1 MRENE
6 VAVCLGD
13 ARYCSAAPYHP
24 SEAYPESPF
33 PGVVGADDNP
43 AYRLV
48 RELLRRLG
56 LDAARFG
63 TPAWNPLGELVRPGQ
78 TVLLKPNFVVSR
90 HARGGDLFSAITHPS
105 VLRAVADYALIAL
118 EGRGRLLIADAPQMD
133 CHWEQ
138 LMAATALPEVQAFYA
153 ARGGLPLEVM
163 DLRDFCVDDPD
174 QPPLSTNR
182 RPLPGD
188 PLGSVVVDLGERS
201 HFHPVPRP
209 DRFYGA
215 DFDRAETIRHHHGGV
230 HEYSLSR
237 TVLGADLVISIP
249 KLKVHKKVGVTLN
262 VKGLVGINTNKN
274 YLVHY
279 RLGTPSEGGDQLP
292 DIRRPGERL
301 LVRAQRKLFDL
312 LLARGSR
319 AADALYN
326 AVRLAYRTLVKPLVR
341 VSDATVAFDGGNWHG
356 NDTAWR
362 MAVDLLKLF
371 RFAGA
376 DGVLRDVPQRRALC
390 IIDGIVG
397 GEGDGPLAPD
407 ARPAGCL
414 VGGANPLAVDLV
426 ATRLMGFDPLRLRQ
440 FSILSQPGGWDF
452 GVRSLAEIRVLA
464 DDPEVRGLFASRG
477 AFLGFRPHPGWVGQ
491 LEAVSAPPPPAG
503 PAAPGA
509 RPVPSPLPAR
519 G

>member
-6 VAVCLGD
+6 VAVSFGR
-13 ARYCSAAPYHP
+13 AEYCSAAPYHP

-43 AYRLV
+43 AYRGV
-48 RELLRRLG
+48 RDLFHRLG
-56 LDAARFG
+56 MDAARFG
-63 TPAWNPLGELVRPGQ
+63 TAEWNPLGELVRPGD

-118 EGRGRLLIADAPQMD
+118 RGRGRLLIADAPQMD
-133 CHWEQ
+133 CDWEQ
-138 LMAATALPEVQAFYA
+138 LMRATALPEVQAFFA
-153 ARGGLPLEVM
+153 EKAPVPLEVM

-182 RPLPGD
+182 RPLTGD
-188 PLGSVVVDLGERS
+188 PLGSLVVNLGERS
-201 HFHPVPRP
+201 HFHRVPRH

-237 TVLGADLVISIP
+237 TVLQADVVISIP

-274 YLVHY
+274 FLVHY

-292 DIRRPGERL
+292 DMARTSDRMFVRIQRRM
-301 LVRAQRKLFDL
+301 FDL

-319 AADALYN
+319 AADAVYN
-326 AVRLAYRTLVKPLVR
+326 ALRRVYRTLVKPLMPAP
-341 VSDATVAFDGGNWHG
+341 DPTMAFDGGNWHG

-371 RFAGA
+371 RFTGA

-390 IIDGIVG
+390 IVDGIVG

-407 ARPAGCL
+407 AKPAGCL
-414 VGGANPLAVDLV
+414 LGGANPLAVDLV

-440 FSILSQPGGWDF
+440 FSILAQPGDWDF
-452 GVRSLAEIRVLA
+452 GVRALDELRVLA
-464 DDPEVRGLFASRG
+464 DDAEVRDLFRG
-477 AFLGFRPHPGWVGQ
+477 HRPFLGFRPHPGWIGQ
-491 LEAVSAPPPPAG
+491 LEVHRPETTGGGGSAP
-503 PAAPGA
+503 A
-509 RPVPSPLPAR
+509 RREALA
-519 G
+519 